1 MAGNFDNI
9 QSLGKHQFEALS
21 ASSAALTKGWQ
32 GIAAE
37 ATDYSKKSFEKS
49 RALAE
54 KLVAVKKLDDA
65 IALQTDFAKSSYEDF
80 VAGATKLG
88 ELYTAMA
95 KDAFRPFESATKAYK
110 AAE

>member
-9 QSLGKHQFEALS
+9 QSLGKHQIEAFT

-37 ATDYSKKSFEKS
+37 ATDYSKKSLEKS

-65 IALQTDFAKSSYEDF
+65 IALQTDFAKTSYDDF

-95 KDAFRPFESATKAYK
+95 KDAMKPFE
-110 AAE
+110 AAAKGFKPAE

>member
-9 QSLGKHQFEALS
+9 QNLGKHQIEAFT

-65 IALQTDFAKSSYEDF
+65 IALQTDFAKTSYDDF

-95 KDAFRPFESATKAYK
+95 KDAMKPFE
-110 AAE
+110 AAAKSFKPAE